1 GGALNLTFGAVR
13 CVKGWTRASCVAWI
27 LCCLVEVALDMSE
40 IKQNFRNM
48 ALSFRGMERQPPT
61 ILQMALRFSR
71 VMELQATTVTGSTE
85 ARLEAA
91 IEQFNKGS
99 DLNVKHSLDDDK
111 KRSILNILTGTTKET
126 RDIMAIHLNFYKWRE
141 SALSTEQMKSSRWLL
156 GATRKNTAEA
166 VKPHLVVKAR
176 GQEML
181 MALHIRQFEKG
192 GRRLKASA
200 RTKLRLSPPD
210 FEKLVDY
217 ATLMDSVREASKL
230 LKSDPEID

>member
-1 GGALNLTFGAVR
+1 
-13 CVKGWTRASCVAWI
+13 
-27 LCCLVEVALDMSE
+27 MSE

-111 KRSILNILTGTTKET
+111 KRSILNILTGTTKE
-126 RDIMAIHLNFYKWRE
+126 
-141 SALSTEQMKSSRWLL
+141 SGS
-156 GATRKNTAEA
+156 
-166 VKPHLVVKAR
+166 
-176 GQEML
+176 
-181 MALHIRQFEKG
+181 
-192 GRRLKASA
+192 
-200 RTKLRLSPPD
+200 
-210 FEKLVDY
+210 
-217 ATLMDSVREASKL
+217 
-230 LKSDPEID
+230 